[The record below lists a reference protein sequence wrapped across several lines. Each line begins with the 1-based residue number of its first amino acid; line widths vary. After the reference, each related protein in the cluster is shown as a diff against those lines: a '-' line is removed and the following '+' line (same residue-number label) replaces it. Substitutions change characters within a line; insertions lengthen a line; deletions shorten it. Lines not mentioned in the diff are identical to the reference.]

1 MCQCGAAIHNWHS
14 KAEARQIVRQFG
26 TEDGTVPACP
36 ECAEYNHPSGEMTG
50 VARAIRISDRESSV
64 DRLTPNEELAL
75 KIRDGGS

>member
-1 MCQCGAAIHNWHS
+1 
-14 KAEARQIVRQFG
+14 
-26 TEDGTVPACP
+26 
-36 ECAEYNHPSGEMTG
+36 MTG